1 LSASDIFDLTSLR
14 LQSFRAAV
22 DMDGIAG
29 DAAGV
34 VGGEEG
40 EYAADVA
47 RLGEACQRLDA
58 ER

>member
-1 LSASDIFDLTSLR
+1 
-14 LQSFRAAV
+14 
-22 DMDGIAG
+22 MDGIAG